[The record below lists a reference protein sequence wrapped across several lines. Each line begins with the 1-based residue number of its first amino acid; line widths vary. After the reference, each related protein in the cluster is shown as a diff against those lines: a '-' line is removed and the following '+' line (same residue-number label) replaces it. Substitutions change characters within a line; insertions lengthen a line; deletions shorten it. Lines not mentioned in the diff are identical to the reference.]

1 MSSNISWSLSL
12 LCALVLSG
20 CPDGRAP
27 YTQDASVLRDAARP
41 DANADTGDAPIPDAP
56 LPDANR
62 DVGVVVERD
71 AGGERVETFE
81 VIGERTATL
90 LDMPRRVQLIRGT
103 RRDGVRTYLLYIPAP
118 TANAP
123 VVIVNEPYAGIDWT
137 GEAVDARWAALGAG
151 HHPDV
156 DAPAYDGNDTIA
168 FGMQTVQAAVDASL
182 VWVFNGAAVV
192 HVYGRFYAGGTLVDD
207 AEDAAMG
214 YAFVASRSGELDASR
229 IGGFGSSW
237 GAMMTLFGAARARD
251 AHARALSMIA
261 PPSSFVD
268 LYQHSIVEVP
278 GRIPDRAVAEAFFSP
293 YWRRAAPS
301 IGYPPS
307 ATDPRAIAFTP
318 AGICPTLPTN
328 TLVLHDDWDV
338 LIPVRETEAL
348 AASCPGKVRPMLWR
362 RGPLDYLTA
371 PHDHGPIS
379 AEGNAPSAMTFS
391 ALHLLHNIIPGS
403 GNVTAIGSAQSVRIF
418 LELMRDALGAGENI
432 DWVYA
437 SLRQLADTRT
447 QLFDPDTGIFTP
459 GGEVLATA
467 FNPVFGTSLTPDEL
481 RSELARRP

>member
-1 MSSNISWSLSL
+1 MASSSTTARLSL
-12 LCALVLSG
+12 LSILALSG

-27 YTQDASVLRDAARP
+27 YTADASVLRDAPQP
-41 DANADTGDAPIPDAP
+41 DANADTGDAPVPDAP
-56 LPDANR
+56 LPDANS
-62 DVGVVVERD
+62 DVGAVIEAD
-71 AGGERVETFE
+71 AGSERVESFE

-90 LDMPRRVQLIRGT
+90 LDRAQRVELIRGT
-103 RRDGVRTYLLYIPAP
+103 RRDGEHTYLLYIHAA

-123 VVIVNEPYAGIDWT
+123 VVIVNQPYAGIDWT
-137 GEAVDARWAALGAG
+137 GEAIDARWAALGAG

-156 DAPAYDGNDTIA
+156 DAPAYDGNDTTVYGA
-168 FGMQTVQAAVDASL
+168 QTVQAAVDESL

-192 HVYGRFYAGGTLVDD
+192 HVYGRFYAGGTLLDD

-251 AHARALSMIA
+251 AHARALSMVA
-261 PPSSFVD
+261 PPSDFVD

-293 YWRRAAPS
+293 YWRRATPS

-318 AGICPTLPTN
+318 AGICAALPTN

-348 AASCPGKVRPMLWR
+348 AASCAGKVRPMLWR
-362 RGPLDYLTA
+362 RGALNYATA
-371 PHDHGPIS
+371 SLDHGPIS
-379 AEGNAPSAMTFS
+379 SEGNAPSVMTFS
-391 ALHLLHNIIPGS
+391 ALHLLHNIMPGS
-403 GNVTAIGSAQSVRIF
+403 VTAIGSAPSLRIF

-447 QLFDPDTGIFTP
+447 QLFDPDTAMFTP

-467 FNPVFGTSLTPDEL
+467 FNPVFGTSLTPAEL
-481 RSELARRP
+481 RAELATRP